1 MTEMCALFGF
11 VEAAHSHMS
20 WVRTHRR
27 LGGTLA
33 LFALTLQLVLSFG
46 HIHVRDF
53 AGISG
58 PAVAQAQ
65 VTAAHGPAGD
75 AADQANDIYC
85 AVCATVALTGNLV
98 LPNLPALSPP
108 SNSTDVSHWYRY
120 ADQRDRFDH
129 ALFSARAPPLV

>member
-1 MTEMCALFGF
+1 MN
-11 VEAAHSHMS
+11 

-27 LGGTLA
+27 FGGTLA
-33 LFALTLQLVLSFG
+33 LFALALQLVLSFG

-53 AGISG
+53 AGIPG

-85 AVCATVALTGNLV
+85 AVCATVALSGTLV
-98 LPNLPALSPP
+98 LPSLPALALPA
-108 SNSTDVSHWYRY
+108 NTTNVSHWYRL
-120 ADQRDRFDH
+120 ADRRDRFDH
-129 ALFSARAPPLV
+129 APFSARGPPLA